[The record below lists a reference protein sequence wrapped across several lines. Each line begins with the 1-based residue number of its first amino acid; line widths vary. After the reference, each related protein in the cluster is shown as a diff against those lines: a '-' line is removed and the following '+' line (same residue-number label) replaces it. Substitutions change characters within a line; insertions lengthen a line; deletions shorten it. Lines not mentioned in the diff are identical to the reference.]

1 MELGNYS
8 TALDAFQRALHTLPT
23 SKLDSRKRDSWRWS
37 VEKLISVCERNLATN
52 TTPMSPL
59 SCGSSTQSNA
69 TCGSMESIENYSNMF
84 PNASNAFNV
93 KCNARQGRYGFAARN
108 VSIGEMLIAESPYLF
123 VPSPDARNKRCYWC
137 FGHSQAPVGCAH
149 CSLVRYCD
157 EDCRE
162 AAWNSFHQYEC
173 PYLGLIESS
182 GIGLIGHL
190 ALKLVLITGL
200 DQISNKHKKLD
211 KIYTS
216 SSENSRASD
225 HTKKLP
231 ILVNGESIYTG
242 GYENLY
248 TLMTHS
254 HLRNSHELFQ
264 YSLLS
269 VFLLKILEESKFLQK
284 SRSNAK
290 ATDKEHHNPKKDI
303 SKDGKTSE
311 EDKKADANGIT
322 DDIDMAFIGG
332 ILLRFLQIISC
343 NGIEIMETRQ
353 FGDIQKA
360 EQTTHGLAL
369 YATVS
374 LLNHS
379 CNPNL
384 ELIFYGNRCGVRA
397 IRSIWQGA
405 ELTIDYGYVYYLTT
419 KAQRKLS
426 LQAQYFFHC
435 SCEACENDWPIRMH
449 LPTGIPTFKCGQ
461 CSHPLPVSAGSN
473 KRDPTAVNCR
483 KCGSVQ
489 RPLKYLERIH
499 ESSKNYE
506 KNLDRARN
514 SQLNSEII
522 ETFERHIRLM
532 EKYVLLP
539 VTEFVSCLSV
549 LKQCYRLAGNRV
561 EFNYKTS

>member
-8 TALDAFQRALHTLPT
+8 NALDAFQRALHTLPT
-23 SKLDSRKRDSWRWS
+23 SKLDSKKCESWRWS

-52 TTPMSPL
+52 TTIIYPL
-59 SCGSSTQSNA
+59 SSGSSYSNV
-69 TCGSMESIENYSNMF
+69 TCGSLESIENYSCIF
-84 PNASNAFNV
+84 PSASNAFNV
-93 KCNARQGRYGFAARN
+93 KCNAKQGRYGFAARN
-108 VSIGEMLIAESPYLF
+108 VSIGELLVAESPYVF
-123 VPSPDARNKRCYWC
+123 VPSSDARNKRCYLC
-137 FGHSQAPVGCAH
+137 FEHTHAPVGCKH
-149 CSLVRYCD
+149 CSFVRFCD
-157 EDCRE
+157 ENCRDI
-162 AAWNSFHQYEC
+162 AWSTFHRYEC

-190 ALKLVLITGL
+190 ALKLVLTTGL
-200 DQISNKHKKLD
+200 EQIYNKHTKLD
-211 KIYTS
+211 KIYNS
-216 SSENSRASD
+216 SSISENSRSPD
-225 HTKKLP
+225 HGKKLP
-231 ILVNGESIYTG
+231 ILVNGESVYTG
-242 GYENLY
+242 GYENIH

-254 HLRNSHELFQ
+254 ELRNPHELFQ

-269 VFLLKILEESKFLQK
+269 VFLLKMLEESKFLSSK
-284 SRSNAK
+284 MNINKKENKIAK
-290 ATDKEHHNPKKDI
+290 EKGCNKKTTETNCVPDEVDK
-303 SKDGKTSE
+303 
-311 EDKKADANGIT
+311 
-322 DDIDMAFIGG
+322 AFIGG

-343 NGIEIMETRQ
+343 NGIEIMETRNL
-353 FGDIQKA
+353 GDIQKA

-384 ELIFYGNRCGVRA
+384 ELVFYGDRCAIRA

-405 ELTIDYGYVYYLTT
+405 ELTMDYGYVYYLTT
-419 KAQRKLS
+419 KAQRRLS
-426 LQAQYFFHC
+426 LQAQYFFQC
-435 SCEACENDWPIRMH
+435 SCEACKHDWPIKIH

-461 CSHPLPVSAGSN
+461 CSHPLPLSAGCN

-483 KCGSVQ
+483 KCGRVQ

-499 ESSKNYE
+499 ESSKCYE
-506 KNLDRARN
+506 KSLDRARI
-514 SQLNSEII
+514 SLNSEII

-549 LKQCYRLAGNRV
+549 LKQCYRLAGNKI
-561 EFNYKTS
+561 ELSYKKS